1 MPPGARSSYRWCT
14 MDWVNDWLVRFSL
27 LVRLESGAVSAEYG
41 LILTLVVL
49 VTVLAIGAFGVAVSG
64 LIDRG
69 AGGFPATP

>member
-1 MPPGARSSYRWCT
+1 ME
-14 MDWVNDWLVRFSL
+14 WVNDWLVRVSFMF
-27 LVRLESGAVSAEYG
+27 RLETGAVSTEYG

-69 AGGFPATP
+69 ATGVPSPP

>member
-1 MPPGARSSYRWCT
+1 MEWI
-14 MDWVNDWLVRFSL
+14 NDWLVRFSFL
-27 LVRLESGAVSAEYG
+27 IRMETGAVSAEYG

-69 AGGFPATP
+69 ASGVPAAP

>member
-1 MPPGARSSYRWCT
+1 MAYRGCT
-14 MDWVNDWLVRFSL
+14 MNALNDLLVRFSFL
-27 LVRLESGAVSAEYG
+27 IRVETGAVSAEYG

-69 AGGFPATP
+69 ADGFPATP